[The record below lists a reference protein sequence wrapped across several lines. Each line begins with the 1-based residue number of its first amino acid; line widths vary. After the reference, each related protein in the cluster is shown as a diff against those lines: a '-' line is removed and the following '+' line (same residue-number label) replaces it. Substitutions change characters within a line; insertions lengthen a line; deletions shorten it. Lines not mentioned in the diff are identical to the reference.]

1 MINQESS
8 GTGSNFAANRDVN
21 INIGPKHFSILSEI
35 INSLGG
41 DFDSELSD
49 DKTEKPFNIQE
60 KLDYNNINRFKVFID
75 EYHIYVGKLTSVYR
89 EYEKQGSNKVH
100 NLLTNIR
107 RHYLVIKNNFT
118 SDIETEDEMSVI
130 RSHADDIIE
139 EIEKSLMNEVQHS
152 SNIKEPVE
160 TIRVSLL
167 IVIIDALIKC
177 KILEEPK

>member
-1 MINQESS
+1 MINQENS
-8 GTGSNFAANRDVN
+8 GTGNNYAANRDVN
-21 INIGPKHFSILSEI
+21 INIGPKHLSILSDI
-35 INSLGG
+35 INSLG
-41 DFDSELSD
+41 DKFDPELSD
-49 DKTEKPFNIQE
+49 DKAEKAFNIQD
-60 KLDYNNINRFKVFID
+60 KLNYNNINRFKVFID

-107 RHYLVIKNNFT
+107 HHYLVIKNKYT
-118 SDIETEDEMSVI
+118 SDVDSEDEMSVI
-130 RSHADDIIE
+130 RNHADDIIE
-139 EIEKSLMNEVQHS
+139 EIENSLMKDVQHS